1 MLNIF
6 SQTPN
11 VSKEVKYCT
20 KAINLQLTMIQLIKS
35 TEVVN
40 DCRK

>member
-11 VSKEVKYCT
+11 VSKEVKYFT
-20 KAINLQLTMIQLIKS
+20 KTINLQVTMI
-35 TEVVN
+35 
-40 DCRK
+40 

>member
-20 KAINLQLTMIQLIKS
+20 KTINLQVTMIRFIKS
-35 TEVVN
+35 S
-40 DCRK
+40 

>member
-20 KAINLQLTMIQLIKS
+20 KNISLQVTMIQLIKS
-35 TEVVN
+35 S
-40 DCRK
+40 

>member
-20 KAINLQLTMIQLIKS
+20 KTINLQVTMIRPIKS
-35 TEVVN
+35 S
-40 DCRK
+40 

>member
-6 SQTPN
+6 SQTLN

-20 KAINLQLTMIQLIKS
+20 KTINLQVIMIRFIKS
-35 TEVVN
+35 G
-40 DCRK
+40 

>member
-1 MLNIF
+1 MLNVF

-20 KAINLQLTMIQLIKS
+20 KTINLQVTMIRLIKS
-35 TEVVN
+35 S
-40 DCRK
+40 

>member
-11 VSKEVKYCT
+11 VLKEVKYCT
-20 KAINLQLTMIQLIKS
+20 KTINLQVTMIRLIKS
-35 TEVVN
+35 S
-40 DCRK
+40 

>member
-20 KAINLQLTMIQLIKS
+20 KTINLQVTMIRFKKK
-35 TEVVN
+35 VVN
-40 DCRK
+40 DCRKR

>member
-20 KAINLQLTMIQLIKS
+20 KNINLQVTMIQLIKIS
-35 TEVVN
+35 
-40 DCRK
+40 